1 MSKTC
6 VNCVLKF
13 QLFFLNLSGKILA
26 DLDLELQLF
35 NVMELCA
42 PTVICKFPGLVIMNI
57 PGVVLQTPL
66 TLIN

>member
-35 NVMELCA
+35 NVFE
-42 PTVICKFPGLVIMNI
+42 FSGLGFKPHDWLKVTAI
-57 PGVVLQTPL
+57 
-66 TLIN
+66 